1 MPRGLI
7 LLVGEE
13 KNTSILGRLYL
24 DRDNF
29 SVITAEE
36 ESRAYEL
43 ITTRHPD
50 LVVVDASQPGL
61 DGLDLFRRLRRNDY
75 QPPVFLIT
83 EANQPQQVTAALEAG
98 IDEVFSSPVDP
109 RELLARV
116 KSVLRNRADLAEIRN
131 GSSDVLRVGDLEFD
145 CARREVMCGNTLLDI
160 RPLEFELLWQL
171 ALHRGLAV
179 SREKLMRLVWGSQL
193 SVQTRTV
200 DMHIVRLRRLLK
212 PSRAHIE
219 TVTGVGYKLVA

>member
-1 MPRGLI
+1 MPKGLI

-13 KNTSILGRLYL
+13 KNTSNLGRLYL
-24 DRDNF
+24 DRENF
-29 SVITAEE
+29 SVLTAEE
-36 ESRAYEL
+36 DSKAFEL
-43 ITTRHPD
+43 ITTRRPD

-61 DGLDLFRRLRRNDY
+61 DGLDLCRRLRRNDN
-75 QPPVFLIT
+75 QPPIVLIT
-83 EANQPQQVTAALEAG
+83 EVNQPQQMTAALEAG
-98 IDEVFSSPVDP
+98 ANEVVSAPVDP

-116 KSVLRNRADLAEIRN
+116 KAVLRNRADLAETRN

-145 CARREVMCGNTLLDI
+145 CARREVMCGHTLLDI

-171 ALHRGLAV
+171 ALHRGLVV
-179 SREKLMRLVWGSQL
+179 SRETLIRLVWGPQL

-212 PSRAHIE
+212 QSRAHIE
-219 TVTGVGYKLVA
+219 TVTGVGYKLVT